1 MMKNTTRNT
10 RSRNG
15 IGNNM
20 MLFGITDDEIEIIIS
35 ALHTTD
41 PDKSLNAVK
50 TLENILFTRQI
61 TKDTIMEVINH
72 D

>member
-1 MMKNTTRNT
+1 
-10 RSRNG
+10 
-15 IGNNM
+15 M